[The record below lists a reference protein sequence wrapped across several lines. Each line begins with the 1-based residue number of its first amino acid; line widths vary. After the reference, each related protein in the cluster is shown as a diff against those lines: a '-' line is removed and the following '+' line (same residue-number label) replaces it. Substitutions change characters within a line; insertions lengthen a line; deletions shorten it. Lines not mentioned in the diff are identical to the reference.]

1 MFDVHEFAKAVGIG
15 FADNYEEVIGK
26 DVLGI
31 KKKKGK
37 SFLTKKNLAYVISLA
52 YEHGF
57 NHAKKIMS
65 NPNSISYEPE
75 GTNQKTVEE
84 IQRRD

>member
-1 MFDVHEFAKAVGIG
+1 MFDIHEFAKAVGIG
-15 FADNYEEVIGK
+15 FADNYEEVRGRNI
-26 DVLGI
+26 LGI
-31 KKKKGK
+31 KQKEGMA
-37 SFLTKKNLAYVISLA
+37 FLTKRSLAYVISLA
-52 YEHGF
+52 YETGF

-75 GTNQKTVEE
+75 GTNQESVEE